1 MQASDMKITDRKA
14 GDVYH
19 YMHSIHKLVIVL
31 LRLKVSLKLIEDY
44 TTVPALAVLKGA
56 QDRNAV
62 MDKIQWR
69 SIGKVAAKFVKMRNL
84 KTASIQNKCTWEP
97 VFDGTT
103 TIYAEKCTKA
113 NAPKINYKLES
124 GRIHMP
130 SVWDSQG
137 SSCLSLR
144 TLHLEP

>member
-14 GDVYH
+14 VDVFH

-69 SIGKVAAKFVKMRNL
+69 SIRRSDVAK
-84 KTASIQNKCTWEP
+84 
-97 VFDGTT
+97 
-103 TIYAEKCTKA
+103 Y
-113 NAPKINYKLES
+113 
-124 GRIHMP
+124 RI
-130 SVWDSQG
+130 SEQEVIG
-137 SSCLSLR
+137 
-144 TLHLEP
+144 

>member
-14 GDVYH
+14 VDVFH

-84 KTASIQNKCTWEP
+84 KTAAIQNKCTWGP

-103 TIYAEKCTKA
+103 TIYAKKCTKA
-113 NAPKINYKLES
+113 NAPKINYKLEL
-124 GRIHMP
+124 GAFTCRRCGIRKDRAACH
-130 SVWDSQG
+130 
-137 SSCLSLR
+137 
-144 TLHLEP
+144 